1 MLVPK
6 NIEYCISIMNGS
18 GSPPV
23 DKYQKSIKLARYDV
37 SFVHNAM
44 FFISNGQGLTSLQR
58 NLAVKLTTKY
68 RKQFKK
74 MGINVIPTCEN
85 PVWETPIRE
94 VDRSKTIDIDEEHI
108 YIRFPY
114 DSERIKEINQ
124 KVRDGELIDEGTR
137 SQWFADKKYWKFEK
151 IETNFVKLYNWSKEH
166 NIIVSDRMEKE
177 YKQYENIFTNKSK
190 YSIYATMEKEK
201 LILKNAPNELKQY
214 WNEKV
219 ASLSD
224 LDKVKKCV
232 DLAINLD
239 NTVLTYYNYNSVQKE
254 ILTKRKVKLDCTLK
268 QAVFNC
274 FDLGFTKLA
283 IGLSSHSP
291 KNILEIKDIRKVFI
305 TKGFEPSQFVVN
317 AKNTALNNVSDFHHA
332 NDITKIVITDRM
344 SRLNNNTFEFK
355 PDVMIGFGMYS
366 DRNVYGAN
374 KVITLPPIE
383 SEEIP
388 F

>member
-1 MLVPK
+1 MFS
-6 NIEYCISIMNGS
+6 NIE
-18 GSPPV
+18 
-23 DKYQKSIKLARYDV
+23 
-37 SFVHNAM
+37 
-44 FFISNGQGLTSLQR
+44 
-58 NLAVKLTTKY
+58 
-68 RKQFKK
+68 
-74 MGINVIPTCEN
+74 EN
-85 PVWETPIRE
+85 
-94 VDRSKTIDIDEEHI
+94 
-108 YIRFPY
+108 
-114 DSERIKEINQ
+114 
-124 KVRDGELIDEGTR
+124 
-137 SQWFADKKYWKFEK
+137 
-151 IETNFVKLYNWSKEH
+151 
-166 NIIVSDRMEKE
+166 
-177 YKQYENIFTNKSK
+177 
-190 YSIYATMEKEK
+190 EK
-201 LILKNAPNELKQY
+201 LVVKNAPNELQEY

-219 ASLSD
+219 APLSD

-232 DLAINLD
+232 GLAINLD

-305 TKGFEPSQFVVN
+305 SKGFEPSQFVVN
-317 AKNTALNNVSDFHHA
+317 AKNTALNNVSDFHVA
-332 NDITKIVITDRM
+332 NDITRIVITDRM
-344 SRLNNNTFEFK
+344 SRLNNNTFDFK